1 MGSSLEA
8 RVAGSHTASSAT
20 APKMTGTVT
29 NTIGSQDFT
38 PKRTLARRRVSP
50 NAAQIP
56 RILSS
61 PLDNREE
68 KHNDPLDSP
77 GERVGCLKNPVI

>member
-1 MGSSLEA
+1 
-8 RVAGSHTASSAT
+8 
-20 APKMTGTVT
+20 
-29 NTIGSQDFT
+29 
-38 PKRTLARRRVSP
+38 VSP

-61 PLDNREE
+61 PLDNRDE